1 MVGVAGSM
9 GGEAAFTAASV
20 APSEVVRLANFI
32 GGSAAFTGVAL
43 EQRRLP
49 AHISMVGAAIPS
61 KVMVTARN
69 IRRPSTGITAG
80 IRLATTRMSPNATRP
95 GSRFLPADGQVVV
108 LPPPLK
114 R

>member
-9 GGEAAFTAASV
+9 GVEAAFTAASV
-20 APSEVVRLANFI
+20 AASEAAGLANFI
-32 GGSAAFTGVAL
+32 GGSAAFTGAAL

-49 AHISMVGAAIPS
+49 AHIFMVGAAVPS
-61 KVMVTARN
+61 RGIVAARG
-69 IRRPSTGITAG
+69 IRRPRTGISSR

-95 GSRFLPADGQVVV
+95 GSRFLPADGQVIV

>member
-9 GGEAAFTAASV
+9 GVEAAFTAAG
-20 APSEVVRLANFI
+20 LANFI
-32 GGSAAFTGVAL
+32 GGSAAFTGAAL

-61 KVMVTARN
+61 RVMGTARD
-69 IRRPSTGITAG
+69 IRRPSTGITAR

-108 LPPPLK
+108 QPPPLK
-114 R
+114 RWTWHR